1 MPPVT
6 YTGASDTQ
14 GHSPTCFSGWS
25 CGDDRHNAG
34 IEVSDLRLLVSAREG
49 ERVTTL
55 ENERFD
61 IVKIVILSG
70 WSLALLTCVTVIA
83 AGVYMLVMKQP
94 IDGPLKDWSMMCL
107 AFLFTNFLPVVKD
120 FVSK

>member
-1 MPPVT
+1 M
-6 YTGASDTQ
+6 
-14 GHSPTCFSGWS
+14 
-25 CGDDRHNAG
+25 
-34 IEVSDLRLLVSAREG
+34 
-49 ERVTTL
+49 

-83 AGVYMLVMKQP
+83 AAVYMLVMKQP